1 MGESSLAA
9 RTAVTDG
16 PSVTDSSRQF
26 NVQVDLSEVMRCAG
40 APSSIF
46 ARGRRQPKVPI
57 MTAPHLLI
65 HGLWTMAVAH
75 KERAE
80 RATARNDEV
89 AAQHDEVMAHE
100 LFALVLLSQLCKTHG
115 GVPRLYGTDEAWLA
129 CIRHPEHRGGYSAAK
144 LFVEEELQPG
154 SAIVQHLYQT
164 FSGHVSEHVL
174 EEALTWIT
182 QRFKHEVRS
191 RPPLSPLFDAAVLTF
206 ARADRGPA
214 CRAHRG
220 SFTGPTC
227 DVWRRLTIIPTP
239 HRLSQ
244 PSPHRSRS
252 QSRSPHHAGRASAHS
267 LGHASSRYFPQDRR
281 LASSSRF

>member
-1 MGESSLAA
+1 MADWSDKLAVHKGWYTFPRLHA
-9 RTAVTDG
+9 AANG
-16 PSVTDSSRQF
+16 SRQF

-182 QRFKHEVRS
+182 QRFKHEIE
-191 RPPLSPLFDAAVLTF
+191 VL
-206 ARADRGPA
+206 PA
-214 CRAHRG
+214 GH
-220 SFTGPTC
+220 
-227 DVWRRLTIIPTP
+227 I
-239 HRLSQ
+239 